1 MGKRPKLV
9 ITPEYEAQLERFRD
23 ALKSIRSAETI
34 GVYVDRGAR
43 VFCHWLNL
51 RGLEISNL
59 HRLAL
64 QEFVTWMF
72 TERGIGASTLHP
84 MLAGVKRFIEWQKD
98 VGVVVPEL
106 KDPEFPRAVGH
117 NPPPLLKN
125 LRQLEG
131 FIKTV
136 MASDIEEPIRTLC
149 LVLPFCGLRISEAIQ
164 LRWDDV
170 KVSERVGAYPWT
182 TIQIR
187 GLTAKFKKSRKTV
200 LLPAGKLALEAY
212 WPELFGVK
220 DRSGWRSDVLGS
232 PWLFPSRT
240 DLMKHVHRSTV
251 EKALEDLKPVLG
263 HRITPHGLRRTF
275 ATLLARAG
283 VPIEVTANL
292 MGHKSIQTTHESYV
306 FVQDED
312 VLDHLD
318 RKMKP
323 RDPDPD
329 PNGNGG
335 ASAPPTEAA

>member
-1 MGKRPKLV
+1 MGTRPKLV
-9 ITPEYEAQLERFRD
+9 ITPEYEAQLESFRN
-23 ALKSIRSAETI
+23 ALKSIRSAETV

-51 RGLEISNL
+51 RSLDISSL

-64 QEFVTWMF
+64 QEFVTWMY
-72 TERGIGASTLHP
+72 TERGIGAGTLHP
-84 MLAGVKRFIEWQKD
+84 MMAGVKKFIEWQKD
-98 VGVVVPEL
+98 IGTTVPEL
-106 KDPEFPRAVGH
+106 KDPEFPRSEGR
-117 NPPPLLKN
+117 PQPLLKN

-131 FIKTV
+131 FIKSVT
-136 MASDIEEPIRTLC
+136 ASGIEEPIRTLC
-149 LVLPFCGLRISEAIQ
+149 LVLPFCGLRITEAIQ

-182 TIQIR
+182 TITVR
-187 GLTAKFKKSRKTV
+187 GLTAKFKKGRKTV

-240 DLMKHVHRSTV
+240 DFTKHVHRSTV
-251 EKALEDLKPVLG
+251 EKVLEDLKPVLG

-306 FVQDED
+306 FIQDED

-323 RDPDPD
+323 
-329 PNGNGG
+329 GNGG
-335 ASAPPTEAA
+335 SNGGVPVPPTEAA